1 MPVFKKVIFIKLCTI
16 ALFCFIVFPLKAQQ
30 GWDSTYRPDIYY
42 PRVHLF
48 RTLPAGK
55 KDIVFIGDSITF
67 WGDWTELLGNRKVKN
82 RGIPGDTSFGLL
94 ERIGEAVKDRPTAVL
109 IMIGIN
115 DLARGVPTN
124 VILDNY
130 KRIAD
135 TIRLHSPVT
144 KVYIQS
150 ILPVNETAGKLQSHY
165 KRAGEIPG
173 INRQLSQW
181 AKENRLEYIDLF
193 TTLSD
198 REGRLRSAY
207 TWDGIHLTIEGYRA
221 WQTVLQSKKIGI

>member
-1 MPVFKKVIFIKLCTI
+1 MSVFKQATFIQLCITGLLCAIIFS
-16 ALFCFIVFPLKAQQ
+16 AKAQQ
-30 GWDSTYRPDIYY
+30 SWDSTYRPDIYY

-67 WGDWTELLGNRKVKN
+67 WGDWTELLRNRKVKN

-94 ERIGEAVKDRPTAVL
+94 ERIGEAVKNKPAAVL

-124 VILDNY
+124 VLLDNY
-130 KRIAD
+130 ERIAD
-135 TIRLHSPVT
+135 TIRLHSPAT

-150 ILPVNETAGKLQSHY
+150 ILPVNESAGKLQSHY

-181 AKENRLEYIDLF
+181 AKEKRLEYIDLF
-193 TTLSD
+193 ATLSD
-198 REGRLRSAY
+198 TEGRLRSAY

-221 WQTVLQSKKIGI
+221 WQAVLQSKKIGI